1 MHRKSMEVA
10 QHYGT
15 GGDCS
20 DPESSSDYMEI
31 PKKTQQ
37 QQQQQQQP
45 NNNNLAHIAVSSAQ
59 TDFAVAAAAAAA
71 AMTSEDFRSHSI
83 AALRARAQQH
93 SAALIHHPDWNPTGG
108 GGVLAGKTDNI

>member
-15 GGDCS
+15 NDS
-20 DPESSSDYMEI
+20 SEPESSSDYTEI

-37 QQQQQQQP
+37 QQP
-45 NNNNLAHIAVSSAQ
+45 NNNNLTHPVTTAS
-59 TDFAVAAAAAAA
+59 DFAVAAAAAAA

-93 SAALIHHPDWNPTGG
+93 SEALIHHGRDPLHGWTPP
-108 GGVLAGKTDNI
+108 KMESS

>member
-1 MHRKSMEVA
+1 MEVA

-15 GGDCS
+15 GGDLS
-20 DPESSSDYMEI
+20 DPESSNDFTEI

-45 NNNNLAHIAVSSAQ
+45 NNNNLAHIAVSTAQ

-71 AMTSEDFRSHSI
+71 AMNSEDFRSHSI

-93 SAALIHHPDWNPTGG
+93 TAALIHHPDWNPTGG